1 MTDKEQAVKKATD
14 SGAVQAWLCG
24 QDIQWRVAADRN
36 GTWKDFDRGGSP
48 DFTSLTTEWRSSP
61 VKAPEIRW
69 FRITD
74 VEPQSGQRCLIS
86 DGDVVHLDRWEEDDW
101 KKRGKTY
108 YPYWSLLPQP
118 AKVTK

>member
-48 DFTSLTTEWRSSP
+48 DFTSLTTEWRSRPS
-61 VKAPEIRW
+61 K
-69 FRITD
+69 
-74 VEPQSGQRCLIS
+74 
-86 DGDVVHLDRWEEDDW
+86 
-101 KKRGKTY
+101 
-108 YPYWSLLPQP
+108 SLRSAGLGSRM
-118 AKVTK
+118 